1 MMRKLYLMLF
11 AAFAIIATVSCSD
24 KIIEEVIGD
33 PAPEV
38 STIQEPTIIH
48 VSVGA
53 GTGGAQTKSAVAYD
67 GDAKTRTLKFT
78 EGDCL
83 YIDRDLADDKNLAG
97 TLTMKDGSLSD
108 DGLSAQFEG
117 TLKVYAS
124 DGSETSYDF
133 DSEDPLKGST
143 AFLLHKDMVAG
154 LYTYETDK
162 SPAYHQD
169 QLVAAAD
176 VQTLMTT
183 MLLVSGSYTE
193 GTGYSLSTAATPILN
208 CNFSGLTASTEYW
221 FVLKKDGSEAKNV
234 KWTSDGIGT
243 AAFAFAS
250 LVSGNHA
257 WTLDIKQEG
266 NTVGTIDFGTREFT
280 SKVYNVSRRFEID
293 KLSTPLTFEAKEA
306 GAKVSFKKGDGVDV
320 TLEYSKNDADWSEYT
335 SEEVIILES
344 VGDKV
349 SFRAEKTTNGGITNS
364 NFSCTQDCYIY
375 GNIMSLLSKDGF
387 VTATSVPDYAFERL
401 FDGNDHILSH
411 PSKELILPATT
422 LAVCCYFFMFHD
434 CKALTTAPA
443 LPATTLAEGCY
454 ASMFEGCT
462 GLTTA
467 PALPAPTLVE
477 GCYYFMFSGCSSL
490 NSVTCL
496 ATDIS
501 ARDCTGD
508 WLDGVATSGTFT
520 KAPSMSDWT
529 SGNSG
534 IPSGWTTLVNLA
546 SLTAD
551 YTAQNGDVLT
561 GTLTGNYQISIA
573 NGAKVTLDGVTINGT
588 DYSGWA
594 GLTCNGDATIV
605 LADGSENTVK
615 GCRYFPG
622 IYVPSG
628 NTLTIQGS
636 TGKLD
641 ASSNGNG
648 AGIGGGYIHEGDI
661 TSGNILISGGIITA
675 TGGSETAGIGG
686 GYATGTNTCGTITIT
701 GGTVT
706 AYGGN
711 NAAGIG
717 GAASCGKITITGGTV
732 TAMGGENGAGIGC
745 SKDGSCTNGIEI
757 SGTAD
762 VTATGGEFGAGIGSA
777 YAVSR
782 NSTCGNIL
790 IGGTA
795 TVKATGGEYA
805 AGIGSGRGYNIS
817 SQSICGTITIKGT
830 VTSVIATKGNPAPN
844 SIGKGTFNST
854 CGGVF
859 IEDESKV
866 TKN

>member
-1 MMRKLYLMLF
+1 MMKTIRTLLF
-11 AAFAIIATVSCSD
+11 AAFAIVATVSCSD
-24 KIIEEVIGD
+24 EMIEEVIED
-33 PAPEV
+33 PVPEV
-38 STIQEPTIIH
+38 STIQEPTIIN
-48 VSVGA
+48 VSVSA
-53 GTGGAQTKSAVAYD
+53 GTSGAQTKSTVVYD

-78 EGDCL
+78 TGDCL

-97 TLTMKDGSLSD
+97 TLTLKDGSLAEN
-108 DGLSAQFEG
+108 GLSATFEG
-117 TLKVYAS
+117 SLKVYAS

-133 DSEDPLKGST
+133 GSEDPLKEST
-143 AFLLHKDMVAG
+143 AFLLHKDMVTG

-169 QLVAAAD
+169 KLVATAD
-176 VQTLMTT
+176 VETLMTT
-183 MLLVSGSYTE
+183 MLLVSGSYTV

-306 GAKVSFKKGDGVDV
+306 GAKVSFKKGYSVDV
-320 TLEYSKNDADWSEYT
+320 KLEYRKNDADWSEYT
-335 SEEVIILES
+335 SGEDIILES

-349 SFRAEKTTNGGITNS
+349 SFRAKDTNGELFS
-364 NFSCTQDCYIY
+364 NFSCSQDCYIY

-387 VTATSVPDYAFERL
+387 VTATSVPDNAFEHL

-443 LPATTLAEGCY
+443 LPATTLAKGCY

-477 GCYYFMFSGCSSL
+477 DCYYLLFSGCSSL

-501 ARDCTGD
+501 ASDCTGD
-508 WLDGVATSGTFT
+508 WLDGVAASGTFT
-520 KAPSMSDWT
+520 KAPSMSGWT

-534 IPSGWTTLVNLA
+534 IPDGWTTLVNLA
-546 SLTAD
+546 NLTAD
-551 YTAQNGDVLT
+551 YTAQDGDVLK
-561 GTLTGNYQISIA
+561 GTLAGNYQISIA
-573 NGAKVTLDGVTINGT
+573 NGATVTLDGVTINGT

-605 LADGSENTVK
+605 LANGSENTVK
-615 GCRYFPG
+615 GCRYYPG

-628 NTLTIQGS
+628 YTLTIQGS

-648 AGIGGGYIHEGDI
+648 AGIGGGYIQEGDI
-661 TSGNILISGGIITA
+661 TSGNIRIEGGIITA
-675 TGGSETAGIGG
+675 TGGSKTAGIGG
-686 GYATGTNTCGTITIT
+686 GYAAHTNTCGTITIT

-706 AYGGN
+706 AYGGE

-717 GAASCGKITITGGTV
+717 GAASCGKITISGGTV
-732 TAMGGENGAGIGC
+732 TATGGQFGAGIGC

-757 SGTAD
+757 SGTAN

-782 NSTCGNIL
+782 NSICGDIL
-790 IGGTA
+790 IDGGTV
-795 TVKATGGEYA
+795 TATGGEYA
-805 AGIGSGRGYNIS
+805 AGIGSGRGTNSS
-817 SQSICGTITIKGT
+817 SQSICGTITIKGD
-830 VTSVIATKGNPAPN
+830 VTSVTATKGNPAN
-844 SIGKGTFNST
+844 SIGEGTFNSQ
-854 CGGVF
+854 CGAVF
-859 IEDESKV
+859 IEDPEKV
-866 TKN
+866 TEN